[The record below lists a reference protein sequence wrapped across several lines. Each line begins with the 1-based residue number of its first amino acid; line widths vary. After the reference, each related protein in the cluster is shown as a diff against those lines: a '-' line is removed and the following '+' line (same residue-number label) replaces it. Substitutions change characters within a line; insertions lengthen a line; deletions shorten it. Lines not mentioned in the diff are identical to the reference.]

1 MSFWCARRLA
11 SALKKRVGI
20 EVLMQFERV
29 ARARRVKS
37 RAGCACHSALKR
49 GERMSRLITATVL
62 LVFVFAGLTAA
73 QDRKTFTVGTATAA
87 RGQKATG
94 TIEVP
99 AGSDAALSIPV
110 AVFHGA
116 KPGPVLAIVAG
127 SHGTEY
133 TSIIALEKL
142 ITTLNPAEISGTVII
157 VPLINI
163 QSFEQK
169 VPHLNPIDKKSMNR
183 WYPGKMDGTQ
193 TDRASFLITKQVVE
207 QCDHLI
213 DLHGGDLD
221 ESLRPYSYW
230 SKTGNEKQDQIS
242 REMVLAFG
250 LDHIIISTDRPK
262 DPQASRYLENTA
274 TTRGKPSIT
283 AEAGYAGT
291 VETDDLNA
299 LINGCL
305 NVMRYLKML
314 RGAPAVIEHPV
325 WIEKV
330 VTIAS
335 EQTGM
340 FYPLVKRGT
349 YVEQGMNVGYVTDYV
364 GKVIFEARAPVAGV
378 VLYVCAVPSMTKGAT
393 IANVGVVAR

>member
-1 MSFWCARRLA
+1 
-11 SALKKRVGI
+11 
-20 EVLMQFERV
+20 
-29 ARARRVKS
+29 
-37 RAGCACHSALKR
+37 
-49 GERMSRLITATVL
+49 MSRLITAAAIL
-62 LVFVFAGLTAA
+62 AFCLISLTSA
-73 QDRKTFTVGTATAA
+73 QVRTTFTVGTATAA

-110 AVFHGA
+110 AVVHGA
-116 KPGPVLAIVAG
+116 KPGPVLALVAG
-127 SHGTEY
+127 AHGTEY

-142 ITTLNPAEISGTVII
+142 IGMLNPAEVSGTVII

-169 VPHLNPIDKKSMNR
+169 VPHVNPVDKKSMNR
-183 WYPGKMDGTQ
+183 FYPGKMDGTQ
-193 TDRASFLITKQVVE
+193 TERASYLITKQVVE

-230 SKTGNEKQDQIS
+230 TKTGNEKQDQIS
-242 REMVLAFG
+242 KEMVLAFG
-250 LDHIIISTDRPK
+250 LDHIIISADRPK

-274 TTRGKPSIT
+274 STRGKPSIT

-305 NVMRYLKML
+305 GVMRYLKMIP
-314 RGAPAVIEHPV
+314 GSPAVIEHPV

-349 YVEQGMNVGYVTDYV
+349 WVEQGMKVGYVTDYF

-393 IANVGVVAR
+393 IANVGVVLR

>member
-1 MSFWCARRLA
+1 MKC
-11 SALKKRVGI
+11 
-20 EVLMQFERV
+20 
-29 ARARRVKS
+29 
-37 RAGCACHSALKR
+37 
-49 GERMSRLITATVL
+49 
-62 LVFVFAGLTAA
+62 TAA
-73 QDRKTFTVGTATAA
+73 IVCTLVLTSLSVAKAQTPVKDRSTFTVGTAVAA

-94 TIEVP
+94 VIEVP

-116 KPGPVLAIVAG
+116 KPGPVLALVSGA
-127 SHGTEY
+127 HGTEY
-133 TSIIALEKL
+133 ASIIALEKL
-142 ITTLNPAEISGTVII
+142 IGLLNPAEISGTVII

-163 QSFEQK
+163 PSFEQK
-169 VPHLNPIDKKSMNR
+169 VPHVNPVDRKSMNR
-183 WYPGKMDGTQ
+183 MYPGKMDGTQ

-230 SKTGNEKQDQIS
+230 TKTGNERQDGIS
-242 REMVLAFG
+242 REMLLAFG

-283 AEAGYAGT
+283 AEAGHAGT
-291 VETDDLNA
+291 VEPEDVGA
-299 LINGCL
+299 LVNGCL
-305 NVMRYLKML
+305 NVMRYLKVL
-314 RGAPAVIEHPV
+314 PGTAVMIEHPV

-330 VTIAS
+330 VTVAS

-340 FYPLVKRGT
+340 FYPLVRRGT
-349 YVEQGMNVGYVTDYV
+349 YVEQGMKVGYVTDYL
-364 GKVIFEARAPVAGV
+364 GKVIFEARAPLAGV
-378 VLYVCAVPSMTKGAT
+378 VLYICAVPSMTKDAT
-393 IANVGVVAR
+393 IANVGVVAK

>member
-1 MSFWCARRLA
+1 MRPIITSFLLTLLLA
-11 SALKKRVGI
+11 
-20 EVLMQFERV
+20 
-29 ARARRVKS
+29 
-37 RAGCACHSALKR
+37 
-49 GERMSRLITATVL
+49 T
-62 LVFVFAGLTAA
+62 LTAG
-73 QDRKTFTVGTATAA
+73 QDRKTFTVGSATAV
-87 RGQKATG
+87 RGQKVTG

-99 AGSDAALSIPV
+99 PGVDAGLSIPV
-110 AVFHGA
+110 AVIHGT
-116 KPGPVLAIVAG
+116 KPGPVLALVAG

-142 ITTLNPAEISGTVII
+142 IAVMNPAEISGTVII

-169 VPHLNPIDKKSMNR
+169 VPHVNPVDKKSMNR
-183 WYPGKMDGTQ
+183 FYPGKMDGTQ
-193 TDRASFLITKQVVE
+193 TERASYLITRQVVE

-230 SKTGNEKQDQIS
+230 TKTGNEKQDQIS
-242 REMVLAFG
+242 RDMVLAFG

-283 AEAGYAGT
+283 AEAGHAGT

-299 LINGCL
+299 LIDGCL
-305 NVMRYLKML
+305 SVMRYLKILPGQPTMVQ
-314 RGAPAVIEHPV
+314 RPV
-325 WIEKV
+325 WFEKV
-330 VTIAS
+330 VTLAS
-335 EQTGM
+335 EQTGI
-340 FYPLVKRGT
+340 FYPVIKRGT
-349 YVEQGMNVGYVTDYV
+349 YVEEGMKVGYVTDYV

-393 IANVGVVAR
+393 IANIGVVAR

>member
-1 MSFWCARRLA
+1 MPRFIIAAAAIL
-11 SALKKRVGI
+11 G
-20 EVLMQFERV
+20 
-29 ARARRVKS
+29 
-37 RAGCACHSALKR
+37 
-49 GERMSRLITATVL
+49 L
-62 LVFVFAGLTAA
+62 LYGGLTSA
-73 QDRKTFTVGTATAA
+73 QVRNTFTVGNATAT

-142 ITTLNPAEISGTVII
+142 IGSLNAAEISGTVII
-157 VPLINI
+157 VPLINV

-169 VPHLNPIDKKSMNR
+169 VPHLNPVDKKSMNR

-193 TDRASFLITKQVVE
+193 TERASYLITRQVVD

-230 SKTGNEKQDQIS
+230 TKTGNEKQDQIS

-250 LDHIIISTDRPK
+250 LDTIIISTDRPK

-291 VETDDLNA
+291 VESDDVAA
-299 LINGCL
+299 LVNGCV

-314 RGAPAVIEHPV
+314 PGQAQMIEHPV
-325 WIEKV
+325 WIQKV
-330 VTIAS
+330 VTVAS
-335 EQTGM
+335 DQNGI

-349 YVEQGMNVGYVTDYV
+349 YIEQGMKLGYVTDYV
-364 GKVIFEARAPVAGV
+364 GKTIFEARAPASGV
-378 VLYVCAVPSMTKGAT
+378 ILYICAVPSMTKGAT

>member
-1 MSFWCARRLA
+1 
-11 SALKKRVGI
+11 
-20 EVLMQFERV
+20 
-29 ARARRVKS
+29 
-37 RAGCACHSALKR
+37 
-49 GERMSRLITATVL
+49 MSRLITAAAIVGL
-62 LVFVFAGLTAA
+62 LCANLAGA
-73 QDRKTFTVGTATAA
+73 QVRKTFTVGTATAA

-94 TIEVP
+94 AIEVP

-133 TSIIALEKL
+133 TSIIALEKM
-142 ITTLNPAEISGTVII
+142 IGMLNPAEISGTVII

-169 VPHLNPIDKKSMNR
+169 VPHLNPVDRKSMNR

-230 SKTGNEKQDQIS
+230 TKTGNEKQDQIS

-250 LDHIIISTDRPK
+250 LDHIIISADRPK

-274 TTRGKPSIT
+274 STRGKPSIT

-291 VETDDLNA
+291 LETDDLNA
-299 LINGCL
+299 LVNGCL
-305 NVMRYLKML
+305 GVMRYLKML
-314 RGAPAVIEHPV
+314 PGQPAMVEHPV
-325 WIEKV
+325 WIAKV

-335 EQTGM
+335 DQTGT

-349 YVEQGMNVGYVTDYV
+349 YVEQGMKVGYVTDYL
-364 GKVIFEARAPVAGV
+364 GKVTFEARAPVAGV

-393 IANVGVVAR
+393 IANVGMVAK

>member
-1 MSFWCARRLA
+1 MPRLIFSVVFA
-11 SALKKRVGI
+11 LLLSALANAQG
-20 EVLMQFERV
+20 
-29 ARARRVKS
+29 RA
-37 RAGCACHSALKR
+37 
-49 GERMSRLITATVL
+49 
-62 LVFVFAGLTAA
+62 
-73 QDRKTFTVGTATAA
+73 TFTVGTATAA

-116 KPGPVLAIVAG
+116 KPGPVLALVAG
-127 SHGTEY
+127 AHGTEY
-133 TSIIALEKL
+133 SSIISLEKL
-142 ITTLNPAEISGTVII
+142 IGLLNPAEISGTVII

-169 VPHLNPIDKKSMNR
+169 VPHLNPVDRKSMNR
-183 WYPGKMDGTQ
+183 FYPGKMDGTQ
-193 TDRASFLITKQVVE
+193 TERASFLITKQVVE

-230 SKTGNEKQDQIS
+230 TKTGNEKQDQIS

-250 LDHIIISTDRPK
+250 LDHIIISADRPK

-274 TTRGKPSIT
+274 STRGKPSIT
-283 AEAGYAGT
+283 AEAGHAGT

-305 NVMRYLKML
+305 NVMRYLKIL
-314 RGAPAVIEHPV
+314 PGAPTVVEHPV

-330 VTIAS
+330 VTLAS
-335 EQTGM
+335 EQTGI

-349 YVEQGMNVGYVTDYV
+349 YVEQEMKVGYVTDYF
-364 GKVIFEARAPVAGV
+364 GKTIFEARAPVAGI

>member
-1 MSFWCARRLA
+1 MRRSLTLLGLA
-11 SALKKRVGI
+11 FVLISTVSA
-20 EVLMQFERV
+20 QN
-29 ARARRVKS
+29 RA
-37 RAGCACHSALKR
+37 
-49 GERMSRLITATVL
+49 
-62 LVFVFAGLTAA
+62 
-73 QDRKTFTVGTATAA
+73 TFTVGTATAT

-116 KPGPVLAIVAG
+116 KPGPVLALVSGA
-127 SHGTEY
+127 HGTEY
-133 TSIIALEKL
+133 ASIIALEKL
-142 ITTLNPAEISGTVII
+142 IGQLNPADISGTVIV

-163 QSFEQK
+163 PSFEQK
-169 VPHLNPIDKKSMNR
+169 VPHVNPVDHKSMNR
-183 WYPGKMDGTQ
+183 FYPGKMDGTQ
-193 TDRASFLITKQVVE
+193 TERASFLITKQVVE
-207 QCDHLI
+207 QSDHLI

-230 SKTGNEKQDQIS
+230 TKTGNEKQDAVS

-283 AEAGYAGT
+283 VEAGHAGT
-291 VETDDLNA
+291 VETDDVSA
-299 LINGCL
+299 LVNGCL

-314 RGAPAVIEHPV
+314 PGAPPMIEHPV
-325 WIEKV
+325 WLEKV
-330 VTIAS
+330 VTVAS

-340 FYPLVKRGT
+340 FYPLVRRGT
-349 YVEQGMNVGYVTDYV
+349 YVEQGMKVGYVTDYL
-364 GKVIFEARAPVAGV
+364 GKIIFEARAPATGI
-378 VLYVCAVPSMTKGAT
+378 VLYICAVPSMTKGAT
-393 IANVGVVAR
+393 IANIGVVMR

>member
-1 MSFWCARRLA
+1 
-11 SALKKRVGI
+11 
-20 EVLMQFERV
+20 
-29 ARARRVKS
+29 
-37 RAGCACHSALKR
+37 
-49 GERMSRLITATVL
+49 MSRLVIALAFVLIGSAISIT
-62 LVFVFAGLTAA
+62 A

-142 ITTLNPAEISGTVII
+142 INTLNAAEISGTVIV

-163 QSFEQK
+163 PSFEQK
-169 VPHLNPIDKKSMNR
+169 VPHLNPVDRKSMNR

-230 SKTGNEKQDQIS
+230 TKTGNEKQDQIS
-242 REMVLAFG
+242 KEMVLAFG
-250 LDHIIISTDRPK
+250 LDTIIISADRPK

-299 LINGCL
+299 LVNGCL
-305 NVMRYLKML
+305 GVMHYLKML
-314 RGAPAVIEHPV
+314 PGAPSVVEHPV

-330 VTIAS
+330 VTLAS

-349 YVEQGMNVGYVTDYV
+349 YVESGMKVGYVTDYL
-364 GKVIFEARAPVAGV
+364 GKVVFEARAPVAGV

-393 IANVGVVAR
+393 IANIGEVAR

>member
-1 MSFWCARRLA
+1 MKRMLFGA
-11 SALKKRVGI
+11 ALLTG
-20 EVLMQFERV
+20 LSLTV
-29 ARARRVKS
+29 AP
-37 RAGCACHSALKR
+37 
-49 GERMSRLITATVL
+49 
-62 LVFVFAGLTAA
+62 A
-73 QDRKTFTVGTATAA
+73 QTGNTFSVGTATAA

-99 AGSDAALSIPV
+99 AGVDAGLSIPV
-110 AVFHGA
+110 AVIHGA
-116 KPGPVLAIVAG
+116 KPGPVLALVAG
-127 SHGTEY
+127 AHGTEY

-142 ITTLNPAEISGTVII
+142 IGALNPAEISGTVII

-169 VPHLNPIDKKSMNR
+169 VPHLNPVDKKSMNR
-183 WYPGKMDGTQ
+183 YYPGKLDGTQ
-193 TDRASFLITKQVVE
+193 TERASYLMTKEVVE
-207 QCDHLI
+207 KCDHLI

-230 SKTGNEKQDQIS
+230 TRTGNEKQDQIS

-250 LDHIIISTDRPK
+250 LDHIIISADRPK

-274 TTRGKPSIT
+274 STRGKPSIT
-283 AEAGYAGT
+283 AEAGHAGT

-314 RGAPAVIEHPV
+314 PGQPAVVEHPV

-330 VTIAS
+330 VTVAS
-335 EQTGM
+335 EQTGI

-349 YVEQGMNVGYVTDYV
+349 YVEEGMKVGYVTDYV
-364 GKVIFEARAPVAGV
+364 GKTIFEARAPVAGV

-393 IANVGVVAR
+393 ISNIGVIARQEH